1 MTKVSQKEIPT
12 FYQVFY
18 IPKWSLPQRMC
29 VSGGEEWGSCTFTL
43 WNTHE
48 SSRNIWGDALQK
60 RLKSLPSVALQ
71 KSSGSWLAWWL
82 HRKQENHWPINRQ
95 KASQDHWCLILSLI
109 HLGSEDSHAS
119 LATLGIIYKHVPNE
133 QENVCG
139 IDNSLEYP
147 AINNMF

>member
-12 FYQVFY
+12 FYQIFY

-82 HRKQENHWPINRQ
+82 HREQENHWPINRQ

-109 HLGSEDSHAS
+109 HLGSEDVMPLWQLWALSTNMCQMNRKMYVA
-119 LATLGIIYKHVPNE
+119 LTILL
-133 QENVCG
+133 NVQQ
-139 IDNSLEYP
+139 
-147 AINNMF
+147 